1 MRRYPVLIALAF
13 TIAAPVMSS
22 SAPAAA
28 YPPASSKT
36 QFIAFR
42 GHIGGGSRGLF
53 GGARSSSRGRTFLGG
68 RRGRSHALL
77 RSIARALALAYILH
91 LLFGHGGMG
100 ILIWLIVI
108 GLVVHLVRR
117 RRRQRYAF

>member
-1 MRRYPVLIALAF
+1 MRRYPVLIALVF

-42 GHIGGGSRGLF
+42 GLF

-68 RRGRSHALL
+68 RRGRSHGLL